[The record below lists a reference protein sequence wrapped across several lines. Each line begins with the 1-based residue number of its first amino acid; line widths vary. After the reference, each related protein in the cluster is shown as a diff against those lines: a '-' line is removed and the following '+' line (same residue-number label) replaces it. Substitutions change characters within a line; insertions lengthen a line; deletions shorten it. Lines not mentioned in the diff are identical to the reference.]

1 MIQVDKLNFKYNENI
16 EVLKNISI
24 NIYSGE
30 KVGLIGF
37 NGSGKTTLINLLL
50 GILKPNSG
58 SIKVGDMVPNINNP
72 SFKQHLGIAFDSANL
87 VDYLAVIEYLQFVAA
102 TYRPDKV
109 IDSDRINYYL
119 HKFGLLNFSH
129 YLIKDLS
136 HGTQKKVQLISSFL
150 SEPALLILD
159 EPTNGLD
166 FESTLILEELVQLSP
181 ASQAILIA
189 SHDFDFLEQACNKFY
204 ILNNG
209 RLQFLSKE
217 KRTLRDDVVHILK
230 KPCKLG
236 A

>member
-16 EVLKNISI
+16 EVLKDISI
-24 NIYSGE
+24 SIASGE
-30 KVGLIGF
+30 RVGLIGF

-50 GILKPNSG
+50 GILKPESG
-58 SIKVGDMVPNINNP
+58 SIKVADMVPNINNL
-72 SFKQHLGIAFDSANL
+72 SFKRHVGVAFDSANL
-87 VDYLAVIEYLQFVAA
+87 VDYLAIIEYLQFVAA
-102 TYRPDKV
+102 TYRPHKV
-109 IDSDRINYYL
+109 IDNDRINYYL
-119 HKFGLLNFSH
+119 QKFELLNFSY

-136 HGTQKKVQLISSFL
+136 HGTQKKVQLISAFL
-150 SEPALLILD
+150 SQPAFLILD

-166 FESTLILEELVQLSP
+166 FESTLILEELIQLAP
-181 ASQAILIA
+181 ASQAILVA
-189 SHDFDFLEQACNKFY
+189 SHDFDFLDQACNKFY

-209 RLQFLSKE
+209 RLQCLSRE